1 MPAKRSLRLDD
12 ELDGNSLQPSK
23 ITREK
28 KSITV
33 YSPTTGT
40 CQMSPFTSPTNT
52 PEQKHKNGSSNGKR
66 IKLNHLG
73 FTKRKES
80 TLKDSEFMLLLSKVE
95 KSSEEIMEIT
105 QALNSIQ
112 ALEGSRE
119 LENLI
124 GFIRAPRFLKRD
136 MQKTKEL
143 MTKATE
149 QKLFEKKSSEQSNK
163 DLRRLGSY
171 EFLKAI
177 LP

>member
-1 MPAKRSLRLDD
+1 
-12 ELDGNSLQPSK
+12 
-23 ITREK
+23 
-28 KSITV
+28 
-33 YSPTTGT
+33 
-40 CQMSPFTSPTNT
+40 
-52 PEQKHKNGSSNGKR
+52 
-66 IKLNHLG
+66 
-73 FTKRKES
+73 
-80 TLKDSEFMLLLSKVE
+80 MLLLSKVE

-124 GFIRAPRFLKRD
+124 GFICAPRFLKRD

-149 QKLFEKKSSEQSNK
+149 QKLFDKKSSEQSNK

>member
-1 MPAKRSLRLDD
+1 MDHQMIEAERNREGDR
-12 ELDGNSLQPSK
+12 ER
-23 ITREK
+23 TRETCSTISLLTK
-28 KSITV
+28 LPPTGKDWEFELRTLCTV
-33 YSPTTGT
+33 
-40 CQMSPFTSPTNT
+40 
-52 PEQKHKNGSSNGKR
+52 
-66 IKLNHLG
+66 I
-73 FTKRKES
+73 
-80 TLKDSEFMLLLSKVE
+80 FMLLLSKVE